1 MIVGNGSDASSHSA
15 HTCVLRAS
23 SPLPLFAYLFSLNL
37 QVNVSDARFQAM
49 YTSHLFNLDPSD
61 PNFKKTKAMEK
72 ILEEKARQ
80 RERKEELLTQAVER
94 AQQDAGKAAR
104 KQHSDPAL
112 SLLIKSVKNKT
123 EQFQARKKQRV
134 K

>member
-1 MIVGNGSDASSHSA
+1 
-15 HTCVLRAS
+15 
-23 SPLPLFAYLFSLNL
+23 
-37 QVNVSDARFQAM
+37 
-49 YTSHLFNLDPSD
+49 
-61 PNFKKTKAMEK
+61 MEK

-94 AQQDAGKAAR
+94 AQQDAGKAAL